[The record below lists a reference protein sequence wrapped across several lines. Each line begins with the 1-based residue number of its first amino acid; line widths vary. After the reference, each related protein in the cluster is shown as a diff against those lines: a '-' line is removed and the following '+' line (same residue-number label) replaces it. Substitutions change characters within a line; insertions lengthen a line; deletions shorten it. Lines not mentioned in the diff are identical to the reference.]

1 MDTIIYLSYGCK
13 SVQNAPVE
21 SRHILREHIIQDYRL
36 IKIQVWEVI
45 PGLDVSGKS
54 RAKSSVR
61 KVNFSLVDLGKR
73 LKMRRHRRLLDGAR
87 QRMSETLK
95 QELAPL
101 LQDNSD
107 NRICYDSSVSQDSF
121 VREILPFSEFVEDME
136 MKWVER
142 LLPEATCHHFV
153 VLGDAPCLRQILWEL
168 APRMKSL
175 LWIAP
180 DLEAEDALEDFA
192 EEFYQETG
200 LAIRLQFLPAGTTY
214 GQLNIPESAV
224 REPVNVLD
232 FTNDKHIPRF
242 YPPGGSVWLDMA
254 DREEKER
261 RIRAR
266 GLSCSLISLRKQWK
280 NL

>member
-1 MDTIIYLSYGCK
+1 M
-13 SVQNAPVE
+13 
-21 SRHILREHIIQDYRL
+21 

-45 PGLDVSGKS
+45 PDFDVSGKS
-54 RAKSSVR
+54 GGKSSVR
-61 KVNFSLVDLGKR
+61 KVNFSLVKLGER
-73 LKMRRHRRLLDGAR
+73 LKMRRHRRCMDRAR
-87 QRMSETLK
+87 KQMSEVLK

-101 LQDNSD
+101 LQENADNFL
-107 NRICYDSSVSQDSF
+107 CYDSTVPQDSF
-121 VREILPFSEFVEDME
+121 VRQILPLPELADYME
-136 MKWVER
+136 TKWVER

-175 LWIAP
+175 LWIVP

-214 GQLNIPESAV
+214 GQLAIAESAV
-224 REPVNVLD
+224 REPVNILD
-232 FTNDKHIPRF
+232 FTSDKHIPRF